1 MGRKRKDNSSVDP
14 RTPRFCQ
21 QYCGFLGVGVNYGT
35 GSDQYV
41 RHLATWVHRRNFAAH
56 WATFVGTPPPAPQH
70 QDENN
75 DHEDHEDHEDHGNY
89 DNHED
94 HDDYEAHENHEDQ
107 NDKSGR
113 QSALLAAE
121 NIARE
126 QDREKIVKI
135 NAIRQ
140 ELLEHI
146 ESMRDQTPTIVVPG
160 TDEQTTDETISLSS
174 EQTTPGIPE
183 SLETP
188 QEKCKLANP
197 SFVQT
202 PGSHACLS
210 VTVNRA
216 DNPEFFPANSRTEAL
231 MLTWVALVAPFV
243 PDWALLSLD
252 SIIRDPGF
260 NPKEMRGLLALRD
273 LKSGPLKNVPKVESS
288 TRQTPSGPL
297 RVADITTIV
306 RQVFGIPQVGGSPP
320 LEC

>member
-1 MGRKRKDNSSVDP
+1 M
-14 RTPRFCQ
+14 
-21 QYCGFLGVGVNYGT
+21 
-35 GSDQYV
+35 

-75 DHEDHEDHEDHGNY
+75 DHEDHEDHGDY

-146 ESMRDQTPTIVVPG
+146 ESMRDQTPTIFVPG

-202 PGSHACLS
+202 PGSHACL
-210 VTVNRA
+210 
-216 DNPEFFPANSRTEAL
+216 
-231 MLTWVALVAPFV
+231 
-243 PDWALLSLD
+243 
-252 SIIRDPGF
+252 
-260 NPKEMRGLLALRD
+260 
-273 LKSGPLKNVPKVESS
+273 
-288 TRQTPSGPL
+288 
-297 RVADITTIV
+297 
-306 RQVFGIPQVGGSPP
+306 
-320 LEC
+320 